1 MTGSL
6 ILSGGLQQ
14 RSHRV
19 ILAVDSRNEG
29 LLMQRVVIDGE
40 RVRLRDWALHD
51 LEAFA
56 HWLHPGHRWRDL
68 DGPYYAKPTP

>member
-1 MTGSL
+1 
-6 ILSGGLQQ
+6 
-14 RSHRV
+14 
-19 ILAVDSRNEG
+19 
-29 LLMQRVVIDGE
+29 MQRVVIDGE